1 MKRIS
6 LILFAGVTPLG
17 LAACS
22 SESEEP
28 VEQIIVREPGEADPA
43 VTDAEGGTAATDLVA
58 AGKAAFANCAAC
70 HSVQQGGASG
80 VGPNLYGVVGRA
92 AGSLEGFTYSEAM
105 AGSGTTWDSAALDR
119 YLADPSAAVPGT
131 SMVAGAVADPDQRA
145 AIIAYLA
152 SLSQ

>member
-6 LILFAGVTPLG
+6 LILLAGVAPLG

-28 VEQIIVREPGEADPA
+28 VEQIIVRQPGEAAPVLSGVA
-43 VTDAEGGTAATDLVA
+43 NSLGTADIVA
-58 AGKAAFANCAAC
+58 AGKAAFAACAAC
-70 HSVQQGGASG
+70 HSIQQDGASG
-80 VGPNLYGVVGRA
+80 AGPNLYGVAGRA
-92 AGSLEGFTYSEAM
+92 AGRLKGFAYSEAM
-105 AGSGTTWDSAALDR
+105 VSSGITWDSAALDA
-119 YLADPSAAVPGT
+119 YLAAPSEVVPGT
-131 SMVAGAVADPDQRA
+131 SMSAGAVTDPERRK